1 MDRRKLLLDSPEQR
15 SIPIG
20 EFEFRSNAGSTVHF
34 SGYASVFNAPYDI
47 WGGPAKGGFEERVH
61 PKAFDKTLSA
71 KPSVHLLINHEGLPL
86 AATRSG
92 QGTLHLNT
100 DSHGLLVNTDLDTRD
115 PDVQRVMTKMERGDL
130 TEMSFGFI
138 TKADEWRNAKGELD
152 DMGAYRTLTEVSL
165 HHGDVSIV
173 NFGANPATSAEL
185 NMLRSLEYIAGL
197 DEDSVLAELR
207 SLDMTPDQRAT
218 ARVRLAQLAQ
228 RIDPPKRKT
237 LSLAEAKRLS
247 AT

>member
-1 MDRRKLLLDSPEQR
+1 MDRKGSLIDVRHQR
-15 SIPIG
+15 SIPMG
-20 EFEFRSNAGSTVHF
+20 EFEFRANAGSTVHF

-47 WGGPAKGGFEERVH
+47 WGGPAKGGFEERVN
-61 PKAFDKTLSA
+61 PKAFDKTLAA
-71 KPSVHLLINHEGLPL
+71 KPSVHMLINHDGLPL
-86 AATRSG
+86 AATRAG

-185 NMLRSLEYIAGL
+185 NMLRALEYVSGL
-197 DEDSVLAELR
+197 DEETALAEIR
-207 SLDMTPDQRAT
+207 SLDLTPGQRA
-218 ARVRLAQLAQ
+218 AAKARLAQLAQ
-228 RIDPPKRKT
+228 RIDPPKAPVRSVKDARRIEG
-237 LSLAEAKRLS
+237 L
-247 AT
+247 